1 MERRPAIVQHNA
13 PLADRICT
21 QLEGAHDSRDF
32 IALVGGTVAACA
44 PVIAQDSTLVFFGAD
59 EALGQRSRSLSNL
72 IFRLF

>member
-1 MERRPAIVQHNA
+1 MIAAI
-13 PLADRICT
+13 
-21 QLEGAHDSRDF
+21 F